1 MTSGLHL
8 SVRKALG
15 PAWQRK
21 REGEARCGCC
31 RWTGPLLG
39 LLRAEAGDR
48 KRAEMRGGEGEGFL
62 YPFLFSLEFFKA
74 IFQRVLTQFC
84 IWIKIRQYIKT
95 NAAACMHKQFS

>member
-31 RWTGPLLG
+31 RWTRPLLG
-39 LLRAEAGDR
+39 LLRAEAGER
-48 KRAEMRGGEGEGFL
+48 ERARLSCKLERAEMRGERERVFFILFFL
-62 YPFLFSLEFFKA
+62 
-74 IFQRVLTQFC
+74 V
-84 IWIKIRQYIKT
+84 
-95 NAAACMHKQFS
+95 